1 MPRHRKQAKLF
12 LDIMQSTDSD
22 ESHSG
27 MDEKRPCMPRGG
39 INMPEEVQAECH
51 NSDTL
56 DGIPELPADEDDED
70 ASSSANIINVEP
82 HSQSTSTTGFIQ
94 SSSYPP
100 QPTPGP
106 SGYQAF
112 AQSSQRPDVRQN
124 FMYNQQFNPQ
134 WQNRFTSY
142 RGPTHLPPRPRPTI
156 PLPLPLQMPLPDRPR
171 LQQPMNP
178 RSAHWRYQNR
188 GQQPVLAQSIQ
199 NYGFFPYNHPASNLN
214 PLPPQ
219 RQPQMQYRPTPPRQ
233 YPPQGIYPQQWNRQP
248 NPNQPIYQNLVR
260 NRLPMDPNA
269 AMAQDPQETA
279 NWDNFHMFCQKRR
292 RLD

>member
-1 MPRHRKQAKLF
+1 MPRHRKKANLF

-124 FMYNQQFNPQ
+124 FMVSAGIYDVFSHSEGEKKIQILVIFPEDIK
-134 WQNRFTSY
+134 TSY
-142 RGPTHLPPRPRPTI
+142 
-156 PLPLPLQMPLPDRPR
+156 
-171 LQQPMNP
+171 
-178 RSAHWRYQNR
+178 
-188 GQQPVLAQSIQ
+188 
-199 NYGFFPYNHPASNLN
+199 FPNL
-214 PLPPQ
+214 
-219 RQPQMQYRPTPPRQ
+219 YTS
-233 YPPQGIYPQQWNRQP
+233 
-248 NPNQPIYQNLVR
+248 
-260 NRLPMDPNA
+260 
-269 AMAQDPQETA
+269 
-279 NWDNFHMFCQKRR
+279 CQ
-292 RLD
+292 LG